1 MFFSGSKDRSD
12 DKSSHRVGTASGAF
26 LALTVG
32 ATALLA
38 VGCAASMSSAT
49 ARNAAGVECFS
60 AGRYDDAI
68 AYFQESLEDNPS
80 NAEAYYNLGSAYQR
94 KATETG
100 DTVLL
105 GQAEDAYWTALENN
119 PSSETIVCCYRGLAT
134 SAMARGDGAGA
145 LQTLEAWR
153 DRNPD
158 SIEPK
163 LEIAYLLE
171 AQQKDSEAYD
181 VLKQVAAEA
190 PNDYRAYYKMGVL
203 AERAGDLT
211 DAMENAETAHKLN
224 PSDALVSQRMN
235 SLEAQYAAKQRSEKA
250 TDQKTAIAKA
260 EFSTP
265 AASMEALPVQTAP
278 VQTTSAKAQENDEAQ
293 PAELTLP
300 DETPVPTTNFRPI
313 PTIESRVSQDVRPN
327 AQTSAQTS
335 APQVAGQ
342 DVQIAS
348 DVKSSAALGFGAPV
362 SSGGQTTASAGG
374 NRRTTRARD
383 DSDVKWISSSN
394 ADRVRRQIAQTS
406 ATAPQDDSNAS
417 GFAVVSSDGT
427 GSASQR
433 LPNKTITTAQF
444 ETPAF
449 AANVS
454 QNASPNATTEQPAAT
469 AEAPKVALAA
479 PTQEPP
485 PKTSEPVK
493 PRAELHSGPPRV
505 SAGSFF

>member
-12 DKSSHRVGTASGAF
+12 DKSAIRVGTASGAF
-26 LALTVG
+26 LALAVG
-32 ATALLA
+32 ATTLLA
-38 VGCAASMSSAT
+38 IGCAASTSSAT

-68 AYFQESLEDNPS
+68 AYFQESLDENPS
-80 NAEAYYNLGSAYQR
+80 NAEAYYNLASAYQR

-265 AASMEALPVQTAP
+265 AASAEALPVQTAP
-278 VQTTSAKAQENDEAQ
+278 VQTTSAKAQGNDDAP
-293 PAELTLP
+293 PAELVLP
-300 DETPVPTTNFRPI
+300 EEQPVPTTNFRPV
-313 PTIESRVSQDVRPN
+313 PTIESSVSQNDRRN
-327 AQTSAQTS
+327 AQLNNQQIAQ
-335 APQVAGQ
+335 Q
-342 DVQIAS
+342 DVQSPS
-348 DVKSSAALGFGAPV
+348 DMNSNVALGFGAPV
-362 SSGGQTTASAGG
+362 SSGGQTTATA
-374 NRRTTRARD
+374 NRRATRAKD

-394 ADRVRRQIAQTS
+394 ADRVRQQIAQTS
-406 ATAPQDDSNAS
+406 ATAPQDATNAS

-449 AANVS
+449 AVNAANAA
-454 QNASPNATTEQPAAT
+454 QNAASATTEQPASTGAT
-469 AEAPKVALAA
+469 VEAPKVAMASPSQA
-479 PTQEPP
+479 PPAKTNEPA
-485 PKTSEPVK
+485 KS
-493 PRAELHSGPPRV
+493 RAELHSGPPRV

>member
-1 MFFSGSKDRSD
+1 MFFSDSKDRSVE
-12 DKSSHRVGTASGAF
+12 SAL

-32 ATALLA
+32 TITLLA
-38 VGCAASMSSAT
+38 VGCAASTSSAT

-68 AYFQESLEDNPS
+68 AYFQESLDENPS
-80 NAEAYYNLGSAYQR
+80 NAEAYYNLASAYQR

-119 PSSETIVCCYRGLAT
+119 PNSETIVCCYRGLAT

-190 PNDYRAYYKMGVL
+190 PNDYRAFYKMGVL

-224 PSDALVSQRMN
+224 PSDAIVSQRMN
-235 SLEAQYAAKQRSEKA
+235 SLEAQYAAKQRNEKA
-250 TDQKTAIAKA
+250 TDQNTALAKA

-265 AASMEALPVQTAP
+265 AAAEALPVQTAP
-278 VQTTSAKAQENDEAQ
+278 VQTTSAKAQESDDAP
-293 PAELTLP
+293 PAELVLP
-300 DETPVPTTNFRPI
+300 DEQPVPTTNFRPI
-313 PTIESRVSQDVRPN
+313 PTIDSRVSQN
-327 AQTSAQTS
+327 NQIQS
-335 APQVAGQ
+335 APK
-342 DVQIAS
+342 S
-348 DVKSSAALGFGAPV
+348 DVALGFGAPV
-362 SSGGQTTASAGG
+362 ASGGQTTTPASA
-374 NRRTTRARD
+374 NRRATRERD

-394 ADRVRRQIAQTS
+394 ADRVRQQIAQTS
-406 ATAPQDDSNAS
+406 ATAPQDVSNAS

-449 AANVS
+449 AVNAVNAD
-454 QNASPNATTEQPAAT
+454 QNAASATTTEQPASAAAT
-469 AEAPKVALAA
+469 AEAPKVALASPSQA
-479 PTQEPP
+479 PPA
-485 PKTSEPVK
+485 KTNEPVK

>member
-1 MFFSGSKDRSD
+1 MFFSDSRDINV
-12 DKSSHRVGTASGAF
+12 DKPSNRAVSTLKAF
-26 LALTVG
+26 LA
-32 ATALLA
+32 ATAGLSALLA
-38 VGCAASMSSAT
+38 AGCAASTSSAT
-49 ARNAAGVECFS
+49 AHNAAGVESFS

-80 NAEAYYNLGSAYQR
+80 NAEAYYNLASAYQR
-94 KATETG
+94 KAAETG

-119 PSSETIVCCYRGLAT
+119 PNSETIVCCYRGLAT
-134 SAMARGDGAGA
+134 SAMARGDGNAA

-190 PNDYRAYYKMGVL
+190 PNDYRAFYKMGVL

-224 PSDALVSQRMN
+224 PSDRIVAQRMN
-235 SLEAQYAAKQRSEKA
+235 SLEAQYAAKQRSEQA
-250 TDQKTAIAKA
+250 AAQKTAVAKA
-260 EFSTP
+260 EFVDVPVS
-265 AASMEALPVQTAP
+265 SDALPVQTAP
-278 VQTTSAKAQENDEAQ
+278 VQTTSAKAQENSDAQ
-293 PAELTLP
+293 PAELVVP
-300 DETPVPTTNFRPI
+300 EAQPAPTTNFQSVPKIDAQISQSQPI
-313 PTIESRVSQDVRPN
+313 Q
-327 AQTSAQTS
+327 
-335 APQVAGQ
+335 
-342 DVQIAS
+342 
-348 DVKSSAALGFGAPV
+348 VKSDPQNDAALGFGNPV
-362 SSGGQTTASAGG
+362 ASGGQTASNSDRRV
-374 NRRTTRARD
+374 NRVKD

-394 ADRVRRQIAQTS
+394 ADRVRNMIAQTG
-406 ATAPQDDSNAS
+406 ATSPQDAANNS
-417 GFAVVSSDGT
+417 GFPVVSSDGT
-427 GSASQR
+427 GSPSQK
-433 LPNKTITTAQF
+433 LPNKTVTTAQF

-449 AANVS
+449 A
-454 QNASPNATTEQPAAT
+454 QNAANTASAAT
-469 AEAPKVALAA
+469 ASQPSAPQATTVNA
-479 PTQEPP
+479 
-485 PKTSEPVK
+485 TSESPQVVSTPAPVKEIAK